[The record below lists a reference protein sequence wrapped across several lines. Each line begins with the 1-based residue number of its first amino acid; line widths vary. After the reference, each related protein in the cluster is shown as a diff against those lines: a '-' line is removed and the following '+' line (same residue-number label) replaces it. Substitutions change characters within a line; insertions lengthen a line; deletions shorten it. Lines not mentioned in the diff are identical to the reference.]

1 MSDEKNNGNYYLIG
15 GAVAV
20 IAVLLGFFTMSGFN
34 TNPDAVVSTEAS
46 GEAIA
51 EEILVVAEKIKKFEE
66 ETADEI
72 IENAK
77 KDAMAVK
84 ANEAAI
90 QTQVNEAVKNA
101 ENTDNSNEE

>member
-15 GAVAV
+15 AAVAV

-34 TNPDAVVSTEAS
+34 TNPDVVVSTEAS
-46 GEAIA
+46 GEAVA

-77 KDAMAVK
+77 DEAMATK

-90 QTQVNEAVKNA
+90 HTQVNEAVKNT
-101 ENTDNSNEE
+101 ENEE

>member
-34 TNPDAVVSTEAS
+34 TNPDESVNTETS
-46 GEAIA
+46 DEAIA

-77 KDAMAVK
+77 KDAMATK

-90 QTQVNEAVKNA
+90 QIQVNEAVKNA
-101 ENTDNSNEE
+101 ENEE

>member
-20 IAVLLGFFTMSGFN
+20 IAALLGFFTMSGFD
-34 TNPDAVVSTEAS
+34 TGPDVVVNTEAS
-46 GEAIA
+46 GEANA
-51 EEILVVAEKIKKFEE
+51 EEIIVVAEKIKKLEE

-72 IENAK
+72 IKNAK
-77 KDAMAVK
+77 DEAMATK

-90 QTQVNEAVKNA
+90 QMQVNEAVKNT
-101 ENTDNSNEE
+101 ENEE

>member
-20 IAVLLGFFTMSGFN
+20 IAVLLGFFTMSGFD
-34 TNPDAVVSTEAS
+34 TGPDVVVNTEAS
-46 GEAIA
+46 GEANA
-51 EEILVVAEKIKKFEE
+51 EEIIVVAEKIKKLEE

-72 IENAK
+72 IKNAK
-77 KDAMAVK
+77 DEAMATK

-90 QTQVNEAVKNA
+90 QMQVNEAVKNT
-101 ENTDNSNEE
+101 ENEE